1 MFSPPSSSCTILG
14 YWGLRGPGAW
24 ARLVLVSKP
33 HLQEGQRDDT
43 GGKGKQKSRQELRL
57 LCPAASSL
65 HSTRGKVT
73 SRSES
78 LGVCSEHTH
87 TWSIKGGDAVAGYL
101 LQDLKLK
108 EPVSQHLR

>member
-1 MFSPPSSSCTILG
+1 M
-14 YWGLRGPGAW
+14 
-24 ARLVLVSKP
+24 SKP

-78 LGVCSEHTH
+78 LGVCSDEG
-87 TWSIKGGDAVAGYL
+87 KLGVAL
-101 LQDLKLK
+101 ESLQGLRDLT
-108 EPVSQHLR
+108 